1 MSEQNKAQIQQQE
14 TKDNSSQ
21 EENSRIAK
29 KSVLST
35 VLIGFY
41 DRSVVM
47 TYIGLAFAVVG
58 ICFAYVTNLTWSVVC
73 LIVAGVCDMFDGK
86 IARACKNR
94 TEEAKEFGVQI
105 DSLCDTV
112 AFVVLPVL
120 ISLEMGHQGPISIT
134 VCVLYVLAGVIRLA
148 YFNVLAAKA
157 DKSSPMKFYTGLP
170 VTSAAVIFP
179 TLWLISRFIQRF
191 STTILFDTFMFITAV
206 LFVSRLRFRKP
217 KGIAYYIF
225 TLIAVIGIVVL
236 LYLQYWR

>member
-1 MSEQNKAQIQQQE
+1 MPEQNQQE
-14 TKDNSSQ
+14 KLEQNQTQSVEKANVTT
-21 EENSRIAK
+21 NMK
-29 KSVLST
+29 KSMLT
-35 VLIGFY
+35 TFLIGFY
-41 DRSVVM
+41 DRSVVL

-94 TEEAKEFGVQI
+94 TEEAKDFGVQI

-148 YFNVLAAKA
+148 YFNVLVAKA
-157 DKSSPMKFYTGLP
+157 DKNSPMKFYTGLP
-170 VTSAAVIFP
+170 VTSAAVIYP
-179 TLWLISRFIQRF
+179 SLWLISRFIRRLP
-191 STTILFDTFMFITAV
+191 TTILFDSFMLLTAI
-206 LFVSRLRFRKP
+206 LFVSRIKIRKP

-225 TLIAVIGIVVL
+225 TLIAVVGIIVL

>member
-1 MSEQNKAQIQQQE
+1 MSEQNQQE
-14 TKDNSSQ
+14 NLEQKETQIVEKKT
-21 EENSRIAK
+21 ETTPVK
-29 KSVLST
+29 KSILST
-35 VLIGFY
+35 FLIGFY
-41 DRSVVM
+41 DRSVVL

-94 TEEAKEFGVQI
+94 SEEAKDFGVQI

-148 YFNVLAAKA
+148 YFNVLVANA
-157 DKSSPMKFYTGLP
+157 DKNTPMKFYTGLP
-170 VTSAAVIFP
+170 VTSAAVIYP
-179 TLWLISRFIQRF
+179 ALWLISRFIRRLP
-191 STTILFDTFMFITAV
+191 TTILFDSFMLLTAI
-206 LFVSRLRFRKP
+206 LFVSRIKIRKP

-225 TLIAVIGIVVL
+225 TLIAVVGIIVL

>member
-1 MSEQNKAQIQQQE
+1 MSEQNKEQIQQQE